1 MNLKLSVAEKMK
13 IEEEEKDWKKIVAEQ
28 FMKMFQNCAIARNG
42 AILEHF
48 HELLRN
54 HNSDL

>member
-1 MNLKLSVAEKMK
+1 MVLKRSVFEIQKQRTKNCNDPSYGYGAIHETL
-13 IEEEEKDWKKIVAEQ
+13 
-28 FMKMFQNCAIARNG
+28 QNCAIARNG